1 MARER
6 TTAEQDV
13 RDEPEDPRDAAAS
26 RGLRQVTLSKSG
38 MNGPALVC

>member
-13 RDEPEDPRDAAAS
+13 RDEPEDPRDAAS
-26 RGLRQVTLSKSG
+26 RGLSQVTLSKSG